1 MAGTSTGYRGYGT
14 VPTVHVFLYG
24 SVTYF
29 SFGRIRIRLF
39 DGQGS
44 LLYHFAGYTGTHP
57 TFCCDEYGTDPTFQF
72 AGSADAYGIV
82 DDKILL

>member
-1 MAGTSTGYRGYGT
+1 MWQVQAPVTEDT

-57 TFCCDEYGTDPTFQF
+57 TFRCDEYGTDPTFRLHEYRYTSDF
-72 AGSADAYGIV
+72 S
-82 DDKILL
+82 L